1 LNKSVPSLFFYYLKG
16 NFMYTQTL
24 KILIVLFSFAAV
36 SAAELNSELDPELPQ
51 ADAARVEAHIR
62 FLSDDILGGRDTGTA
77 NYEIAARYVASE
89 FAQIGVLPGGDAG
102 EYFQNIYFRQAYR
115 NLDDVSMVVHTANG
129 DEVFEFREEFF
140 ARAPMART
148 EESVTAP
155 LVFVGYGIES
165 DWLNHHDYA
174 GLDVSGKVVV
184 VLGGRPRSFPSEEG
198 AHFASGAQKRKE
210 AVSRGAVGMMF
221 LQTPESQRVSPF
233 ARSVDN
239 LHQPTVGIMN
249 RDGSLAGAPSSLSG
263 VASLNLEA
271 SARLFE
277 LAEQSIDD
285 VFTLIEG
292 GEIPLGF
299 EFPISVTLSSKSRHE
314 TITSP
319 NIIGI
324 IEGSDLA
331 LRNEYVTFTA
341 HLDHVAPANG
351 DGEDLINNGALD
363 NAAGV
368 AALLE
373 NARLL
378 MALPERPRRSI
389 MFVIVTAEEKGLLGS
404 QYFAENPT
412 VPIENIVAN
421 VNLDMPLIL
430 YPFNDVIAFGAQHS
444 SLKSSTAK
452 ALQTLGL
459 TLLDDPMP
467 EQAIFVRSDHYRFV
481 QQGVPS
487 VMLATGYGS
496 DDPDLDGEQ
505 IWNDFFANHYHQVS
519 DSVELPINY
528 EAGARFAQ
536 VNFMIGLEIANAE
549 QRPSWNEGD
558 FFGNEFSQ

>member
-1 LNKSVPSLFFYYLKG
+1 
-16 NFMYTQTL
+16 
-24 KILIVLFSFAAV
+24 
-36 SAAELNSELDPELPQ
+36 
-51 ADAARVEAHIR
+51 
-62 FLSDDILGGRDTGTA
+62 
-77 NYEIAARYVASE
+77 
-89 FAQIGVLPGGDAG
+89 
-102 EYFQNIYFRQAYR
+102 
-115 NLDDVSMVVHTANG
+115 
-129 DEVFEFREEFF
+129 
-140 ARAPMART
+140 
-148 EESVTAP
+148 
-155 LVFVGYGIES
+155 
-165 DWLNHHDYA
+165 
-174 GLDVSGKVVV
+174 
-184 VLGGRPRSFPSEEG
+184 
-198 AHFASGAQKRKE
+198 
-210 AVSRGAVGMMF
+210 
-221 LQTPESQRVSPF
+221 
-233 ARSVDN
+233 
-239 LHQPTVGIMN
+239 MN
-249 RDGSLAGAPSSLSG
+249 RDGNLAGALSALRG
-263 VASLNLEA
+263 IASLNLEA
-271 SARLFE
+271 SARLLE

-285 VFTLIEG
+285 VFTIIDD
-292 GEIPLGF
+292 GEDPFGF
-299 EFPISVTLSSKSRHE
+299 ELPLSVTLISKSRHE

-324 IEGSDLA
+324 IEGSDLV

-351 DGEDLINNGALD
+351 DGDDLINNGALD

-459 TLLDDPMP
+459 ALLDDPMP

-496 DDPDLDGEQ
+496 DDPGLDGEQ

-528 EAGARFAQ
+528 EAGAQFAQ

>member
-1 LNKSVPSLFFYYLKG
+1 
-16 NFMYTQTL
+16 MYKKTL

-36 SAAELNSELDPELPQ
+36 SAAELDSKLDSEQESELPQ

-62 FLSDDILGGRDTGTA
+62 FLSDDTLGGRDTGTV
-77 NYEIAARYVASE
+77 NYEIAARYVASQ

-102 EYFQNIYFRQAYR
+102 EYFQNINFRQAYR
-115 NLDDVSMVVHTANG
+115 NLDDVSMVVHTAGG
-129 DEVFEFREEFF
+129 DEVFEFQEEFF
-140 ARAPMART
+140 TSAPMART
-148 EESVTAP
+148 DESVTAP

-165 DWLNHHDYA
+165 DWLDHHDYA
-174 GLDVSGKVVV
+174 GLDVSGKIVV
-184 VLGGRPRSFPSEEG
+184 VLGGRPTSFPSEEG
-198 AHFASGAQKRKE
+198 AHFASGAQKRQA
-210 AVSRGAVGMMF
+210 AVSRGAVGMIS
-221 LQTPESQRVSPF
+221 LRTPESEQVSPF
-233 ARSVDN
+233 ARSVSN
-239 LHQPTVGIMN
+239 LHQPTVSIMN
-249 RDGSLAGAPSSLSG
+249 RDGSLAGAPSSLRG
-263 VASLNLEA
+263 IASLNLEA

-285 VFTLIEG
+285 VSTTIEG
-292 GEIPLGF
+292 GEIPFGF
-299 EFPISVTLSSKSRHE
+299 ELPLSVTLISKSRHE

-324 IEGSDLA
+324 IEGSDLV

-351 DGEDLINNGALD
+351 DGDDLINNGALD

-373 NARLL
+373 NDRLL

-459 TLLDDPMP
+459 ALLDDPMP

-496 DDPDLDGEQ
+496 DDPGLDGEQ

-528 EAGARFAQ
+528 EAGAQFAQ